1 MASIENKSR
10 TQISVA
16 RRPELTKLFPHNK
29 EPAASAY
36 CAELTEAGH
45 EPLMSVLD
53 EAYLVRFKVNG
64 KRRSHTARSFAEAQ
78 AVQKQIEAEQHRG
91 LFVDYTK
98 AHQTK
103 FHKLLERYLRDE
115 APRLKGKGYEITGYK
130 INTWLADNGLPELDL
145 AAIHA
150 AHTNPAVPGLQ
161 VPVRSGKRMSAPCTA
176 SSFVL
181 KPFSELEPGDFDDYV
196 DERMEVV
203 AAATAD
209 RELDIVRRVCSLA
222 INKWRIHVNCD
233 PFAGYERPDYFNER
247 DRRLRTG
254 EEGALMTAA
263 AEEDRR
269 RAIQLRLDE
278 LLADTQYKTKYQRMS
293 AIRDVRAE
301 AEATCNP
308 MPLMEVFVQFQLQTG
323 ARRSETMKVKWSDI
337 DFDEKTA
344 FLPETKN
351 GLPRKLALRSGLV
364 QMLRDLPRTGE
375 YVFAFSVA
383 YLRKAWTRI
392 CTSAG
397 IPTDAKDPNRLRIH
411 DLRHEAISRVAEAG
425 SNTPGGFMLADL
437 QNFSGHKDTRMLVR
451 YLHLSPSG
459 LAKRLD
465 AAFADQEQVTLHHG
479 RRRLSKSATV
489 TMAEVV
495 QTPIV
500 ATATAR
506 ASLRSAGNV
515 VSLNAFRRP
524 AA

>member
-29 EPAASAY
+29 TAAASAY
-36 CAELTEAGH
+36 CAELTAAGH
-45 EPLMSVLD
+45 EPVMSVLD

-64 KRRSHTARSFAEAQ
+64 KRRSHTARTYAEAL

-91 LFVDYTK
+91 LFVDYTQ

-103 FHKLLERYLRDE
+103 FHKLLERYLREE

-130 INTWLADNGLPELDL
+130 INSWLADSGLPELDL

-150 AHTNPAVPGLQ
+150 AHPNPEVPGLRI
-161 VPVRSGKRMSAPCTA
+161 PVQSGKRMSAPCTA

-222 INKWRIHVNCD
+222 MNKWRIHLNCD

-247 DRRLRTG
+247 DRRLRAG
-254 EEGALMTAA
+254 EESALMAA
-263 AEEDRR
+263 AANEDRR
-269 RAIQLRLDE
+269 RAVQLRQDE
-278 LLADTQYKTKYQRMS
+278 LLASTQARTKYQRMS
-293 AIRDVRAE
+293 AIREVHAD

-308 MPLMEVFVQFQLQTG
+308 IPLMEVFVQFQIQTG

-337 DFDEKTA
+337 DFDARTA

-351 GLPRKLALRSGLV
+351 GLPRKLALRSGLL

-375 YVFAFSVA
+375 YVFAFSVS

-392 CTSAG
+392 CTNAG
-397 IPTDAKDPNRLRIH
+397 ISTDAKDPNRLRIH

-437 QNFSGHKDTRMLVR
+437 QAFSGHKDTRMLVR

-465 AAFADQEQVTLHHG
+465 AAFADQKQVTLHHG
-479 RRRLSKSATV
+479 RRRLSKTATV

-500 ATATAR
+500 TPTPKQT
-506 ASLRSAGNV
+506 LPCPTGNV